1 MGACCG
7 KSRDDKKNTDDAD
20 NDGNNYRNINDL
32 VDYDDDARIE
42 FGPLYMFNEEKSD
55 INTLDIKRR
64 YRHNIESVYF

>member
-7 KSRDDKKNTDDAD
+7 RPRGDVKKDDGD
-20 NDGNNYRNINDL
+20 NEDTKDIEL
-32 VDYDDDARIE
+32 TDYDEEARIE

-64 YRHNIESVYF
+64 YRYNIESVYF